1 MQEYEEIRRNL
12 EKKGYRVADNQ
23 FYKIVT
29 LAKIKAI
36 ISGKGER
43 YIGLLLPDVVKDY
56 FFREAINASTI

>member
-29 LAKIKAI
+29 LAKRKAI
-36 ISGKGER
+36 ISGKE
-43 YIGLLLPDVVKDY
+43 KDISGY
-56 FFREAINASTI
+56 SCQML